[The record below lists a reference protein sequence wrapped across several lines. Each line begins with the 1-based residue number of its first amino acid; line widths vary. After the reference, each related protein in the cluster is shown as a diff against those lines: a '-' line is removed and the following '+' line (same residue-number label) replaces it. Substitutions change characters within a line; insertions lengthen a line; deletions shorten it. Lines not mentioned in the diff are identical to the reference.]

1 MVINKKRFPSG
12 IRLTLYSEGREVD
25 TFVLDKEAKGGI
37 TGSRISNDLE
47 AEQQK
52 DDFRV
57 RRHRDD
63 IVDQNGTEIFPAQP
77 QL

>member
-1 MVINKKRFPSG
+1 M
-12 IRLTLYSEGREVD
+12 
-25 TFVLDKEAKGGI
+25 LDKEAKGGI

>member
-1 MVINKKRFPSG
+1 M
-12 IRLTLYSEGREVD
+12 
-25 TFVLDKEAKGGI
+25 LDKEAKGGI

-57 RRHRDD
+57 RRDRDD